1 MKVIFITKEKNLVSI
16 DSVFT
21 LPSIS
26 MRFVKNQLKKKKLS
40 FIIITVNL
48 VENQILL
55 KLIEFFKHNYFKHH
69 ANKFIGFV
77 CKNFL
82 EENWVETYT
91 NEWFK
96 NFLNLN
102 IRLKLDILKSAY
114 LLNIIELTELLL
126 YSILGFFLK
135 KLNLYVLNIE
145 NR

>member
-1 MKVIFITKEKNLVSI
+1 MIFYIN
-16 DSVFT
+16 
-21 LPSIS
+21 
-26 MRFVKNQLKKKKLS
+26 
-40 FIIITVNL
+40 IIVNL
-48 VENQILL
+48 SIFTIFYSFL
-55 KLIEFFKHNYFKHH
+55 KNISS
-69 ANKFIGFV
+69 KFYIS
-77 CKNFL
+77 
-82 EENWVETYT
+82 
-91 NEWFK
+91 FK